1 MKRGKMVEENK
12 PGIPPILPVIVLL
25 DGADKLLG
33 YLDSNKKKFL
43 VMQGA
48 EMPIG
53 RVSEMCRYPDQ
64 EGTLKPTIY
73 LNNMQATEDMKIMA
87 MKVKQLDGGQGCQVR
102 KMGFTVKQ

>member
-1 MKRGKMVEENK
+1 MEEK
-12 PGIPPILPVIVLL
+12 AAPVSRKIQVPPVLPVVVLL

-33 YLDSNKKKFL
+33 YLDSDKKQFL

-53 RVSEMCRYPDQ
+53 RVGELCRYPDQ
-64 EGTLKPTIY
+64 VGTLKPTIY
-73 LNNMQATEDMKIMA
+73 LNNMQATGDMKIMA
-87 MKVKQLDGGQGCQVR
+87 KKVKQVDGGQGCQVR